1 MLRPPDDGSV
11 VVVGKTEPLG
21 RAATYKDLCQVP
33 DHLIAEILE
42 GDLWA
47 SPRPGMRHSHA
58 AAMLSAE
65 IMGPFGQGRGGPGGW
80 WILFEPEVHLR
91 DDVVVPDVAAWR
103 RDGLKKPVTEAYMTQ
118 PPDWVCEIVS
128 PSTEHVDRKLKLKI
142 YAREG
147 VGYLWLIDPIARALE
162 VLRLD
167 HRTWVPVATLHD
179 DAVAEVEPFAAVRFP
194 LTRIWLE
201 I

>member
-1 MLRPPDDGSV
+1 M
-11 VVVGKTEPLG
+11 GKSEPFG

-42 GDLWA
+42 GDLWV
-47 SPRPGMRHSHA
+47 SPRPAMRHSHA

-80 WILFEPEVHLR
+80 WILYEPEVHLR
-91 DDVVVPDVAAWR
+91 DDVVVPDFAAWR
-103 RDGLKKPVTEAYMTQ
+103 RDRLKKPASEAYMTQ
-118 PPDWVCEIVS
+118 RPDWVCEILS
-128 PSTEHVDRKLKLKI
+128 PSTQHIDRKLKLKI

-147 VGYLWLIDPIARALE
+147 VSHLWLVDPTARTLE

-167 HRTWVPVATLHD
+167 DGTWTPLATLTD
-179 DAVAEVEPFAAVRFP
+179 DAVAEAEPFDAVPFP
-194 LTRIWLE
+194 LTRIWLDV
-201 I
+201 